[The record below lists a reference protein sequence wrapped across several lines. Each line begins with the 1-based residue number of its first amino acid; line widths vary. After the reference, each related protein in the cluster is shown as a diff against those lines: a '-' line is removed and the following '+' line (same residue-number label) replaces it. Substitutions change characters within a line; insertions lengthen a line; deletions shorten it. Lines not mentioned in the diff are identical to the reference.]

1 MIAINRA
8 IDYAYAVTRRRQCSL
23 EDDPTEFW
31 LEVRVMLFAENAVQT
46 LGASITSSRLSCLS
60 CLCWVVDES
69 GGIDELAGV
78 VVEASNSVNQCD
90 WWSPG
95 DPLAVRRQILM

>member
-1 MIAINRA
+1 MAL
-8 IDYAYAVTRRRQCSL
+8 DYAYAVTRRRQCSL

-46 LGASITSSRLSCLS
+46 LGASITSSRVSCLS
-60 CLCWVVDES
+60 CLRWVVDES

-95 DPLAVRRQILM
+95 EPLVLRRQILR